1 MPDAA
6 RLLLPRLLAGGW
18 RDLPFVPFRAGIEI
32 HRIYGDGIAGPAAA
46 VLRYRP
52 GAGVPCHEHE
62 GFEHVVVLEGS
73 QEDERGSYPAGT
85 LAIKPARVA
94 PQRAEP
100 RRLHC
105 AFDLGAAG
113 ALHRAGGRGPEALP
127 SSFAWRRPAAV
138 RRPVAPVEAALLR
151 PRRRVTTPCLMRAIH
166 RVEGCRSGRTGRSRK
181 RDTHTKPLIYN
192 SYHAPIQALSGRRL
206 GRIDLPPG
214 TGHSV

>member
-18 RDLPFVPFRAGIEI
+18 RDLPFVPIRAGIEI

-52 GAGVPCHEHE
+52 GAGVPWHEHE

-113 ALHRAGGRGPEALP
+113 ALHRAGGRGLRRC
-127 SSFAWRRPAAV
+127 RRP
-138 RRPVAPVEAALLR
+138 L
-151 PRRRVTTPCLMRAIH
+151 H
-166 RVEGCRSGRTGRSRK
+166 GG
-181 RDTHTKPLIYN
+181 
-192 SYHAPIQALSGRRL
+192 GRRL
-206 GRIDLPPG
+206 SPSRRSRRPSCAPDGESLHPA
-214 TGHSV
+214 